1 MNKAQEEASILL
13 FLMPI
18 SVVICG
24 ALAIGLAYVEA
35 VSFIRLLIEFVL
47 FVIFGGFLWLWPFLR
62 KRWREKKQVVF
73 DERDQLIHK
82 RAVLAAYVVLWLY
95 LVVACVIPWW
105 FVGPHGSISA
115 NILPL
120 ILVGALAIF
129 TFVQN
134 LAILIQY
141 GWGGTK
147 GKNHE

>member
-1 MNKAQEEASILL
+1 MNKAQEEAWILL

-18 SVVICG
+18 CAAICG

-35 VSFIRLLIEFVL
+35 VSFVRLLIEFVL

-95 LVVACVIPWW
+95 LVAVCVIPWW
-105 FVGPHGSISA
+105 LVGPHGSISA
-115 NILPL
+115 NMLPFIL
-120 ILVGALAIF
+120 IGALAIF

-134 LAILIQY
+134 LAVLVQY
-141 GWGGTK
+141 GWGGK
-147 GKNHE
+147 GEKS